1 MANVFYKQ
9 LFFYIL
15 SSYTQEIIS
24 VEAITVFLY
33 FWKKLFPWNYLIFFP
48 DIDILINLLAIE
60 R

>member
-24 VEAITVFLY
+24 VEAITVCLY
-33 FWKKLFPWNYLIFFP
+33 FWKNLFPWNYLIFFR
-48 DIDILINLLAIE
+48 ILIY
-60 R
+60 